1 MTQQGTVEEILN
13 LTPQDE
19 EQKKQEEKAGWD
31 ATAFNQYISDRLPLW
46 RCVWRTVL
54 CAVCA
59 VYYAL
64 FVVFLFWESP
74 RALRSHSLVLSF
86 SHTHAHARAHTHI
99 RTRAMTDA
107 RHNPDPRSK
116 QCKEELAKIDTSALP
131 TASLIIVFH
140 EEARSTLLRTIVS
153 CAGRAPAHLLK
164 EVILVDDFSQR
175 PHLLEPLED
184 ELAKKYP
191 IVQLIRYMRSC
202 TSSLL

>member
-1 MTQQGTVEEILN
+1 MT
-13 LTPQDE
+13 
-19 EQKKQEEKAGWD
+19 
-31 ATAFNQYISDRLPLW
+31 
-46 RCVWRTVL
+46 
-54 CAVCA
+54 
-59 VYYAL
+59 
-64 FVVFLFWESP
+64 
-74 RALRSHSLVLSF
+74 H
-86 SHTHAHARAHTHI
+86 
-99 RTRAMTDA
+99 A

-202 TSSLL
+202 TSSLLLWSLSFSKKIWTTREVALHVLFGLFNLR